1 MSDGVFGGE
10 GRGRGMK
17 CLKCGK
23 EVEEGKPWYSC
34 QWCGLEWH
42 AWGGEVMQYC
52 ESNQWK
58 IVPDWCLLVLGE
70 EEV

>member
-34 QWCGLEWH
+34 NWCGLEWDSK
-42 AWGGEVMQYC
+42 ELQMSYC
-52 ESNQWK
+52 ESWQWK
-58 IVPDWCLLVLGE
+58 TIPWGCLLVLGE